1 MKPEMKNHA
10 KIPFT
15 VWTFLLAFLLAGCST
30 HPKPVTARP
39 QPAANSGEEAEP
51 AKSTG
56 AEAVPQAKPA
66 DLPALGKEDLNAD
79 LQALP
84 EKSEETEKEASVLI
98 EDGFSAYSDALAAI
112 DRGDLDGALAKL
124 DEAYE
129 IIPKV
134 KLPIDSPLLQEKND
148 LRVLI
153 AQRIQQVYAMNQQ
166 FNVARL
172 KTGSSINNSIPIV
185 DNQWVRKEI
194 DSFTGPEKAVFI
206 AGYKRSGLYKDLII
220 EELHRAGLPEQL
232 VWVPLIESWFKVRAL
247 SRARALGMWQFI
259 SSTGYR
265 YGLKR
270 DKYMDERMDPVKSTR
285 AAIQHL
291 SELHD
296 IFGDWT
302 TALAAYNCG
311 EAYVQRVIRAQQI
324 NYLDNFWDLFNN
336 LPWETARYVPRFI
349 AALLIIKDPAKYG
362 FELPEPDPP
371 LRYETIRTNTPV
383 KLATLSQ
390 SLGLDPLILTVLN
403 PELRFDSTPD
413 YDYDLRVPEG
423 YGEKCLACI
432 STLPQYIPPDVV
444 TDRYRVRRGDT
455 LGAIARKYHTSVN
468 AIVRLNGLRSRTLI
482 REGQILRI
490 PVSGRATSA
499 AATSPPPGVKPG
511 DSVIYIVKSGDTLF
525 QLSKVFNT
533 TVQKIKSDNNL
544 TSDDLLVGQ
553 RLVIQVGR

>member
-1 MKPEMKNHA
+1 MKIHR
-10 KIPFT
+10 KIRFT
-15 VWTFLLAFLLAGCST
+15 VWPLVLAFLLAGCST
-30 HPKPVTARP
+30 HPKPVKTTPKPTANP
-39 QPAANSGEEAEP
+39 AEKTQPAKPGSAETSP
-51 AKSTG
+51 VT
-56 AEAVPQAKPA
+56 KPA
-66 DLPALGKEDLNAD
+66 VLPELGKEDINAD
-79 LQALP
+79 VQGLP
-84 EKSEETEKEASVLI
+84 EKTEETEKEASALL
-98 EDGFSAYSDALAAI
+98 EDGFAAYSDALSAI
-112 DRGDLDGALAKL
+112 DRGDLDAALAKL

-134 KLPIDSPLLQEKND
+134 KLPVDSPLLQEKND
-148 LRVLI
+148 LRVLV

-166 FNVARL
+166 FNVSRL
-172 KTGSSINNSIPIV
+172 KTGSSINNSIPIA

-194 DSFTGPEKAVFI
+194 DSFTGPEKAFFI
-206 AGYKRSGLYKDLII
+206 DGYKRSGLYKDMII

-296 IFGDWT
+296 IFGEWT

-349 AALLIIKDPAKYG
+349 AALLIIADPAKYG

-371 LRYETIRTNTPV
+371 LKFETIRTSTPV

-390 SLGLDPLILTVLN
+390 ALGLDPLILTVLN

-432 STLPQYIPPDVV
+432 ATLPQYIPPDIV

-455 LGAIARKYHTSVN
+455 LGEIARKYRTSVD

-482 REGQILRI
+482 REGQVLRI
-490 PVSGRATSA
+490 PVSGLASR
-499 AATSPPPGVKPG
+499 AATASPPPGVKLG
-511 DSVIYIVKSGDTLF
+511 DSVTYIVKAGDTLF

-533 TVQKIKSDNNL
+533 TVQKIKADNNL

>member
-1 MKPEMKNHA
+1 MKIHR
-10 KIPFT
+10 KIPVT
-15 VWTFLLAFLLAGCST
+15 VWSLLLAFLLAGCSA
-30 HPKPVTARP
+30 HPKPVETKIKP
-39 QPAANSGEEAEP
+39 PAAKPGEKAES
-51 AKSTG
+51 AKPES
-56 AEAVPQAKPA
+56 AETAPQAKPA

-79 LQALP
+79 LQGLP
-84 EKSEETEKEASVLI
+84 EKSEETEKEASALL
-98 EDGFSAYSDALAAI
+98 EDGFAAYSDALAAI

-134 KLPIDSPLLQEKND
+134 RLPLDSPLLQEKND

-185 DNQWVRKEI
+185 DNQWVRKEV
-194 DSFTGPEKAVFI
+194 DSFTGPEKGVFMD
-206 AGYKRSGLYKDLII
+206 GYKRSGLYKDMII

-311 EAYVQRVIRAQQI
+311 EAYVQRVIRAQRI

-371 LRYETIRTNTPV
+371 LKYETIRTSTPV
-383 KLATLSQ
+383 KLVTLSQ

-455 LGAIARKYHTSVN
+455 LGGIARKYHTSVD

-482 REGQILRI
+482 REGQVLRI
-490 PVSGRATSA
+490 PVSGRAPSA

-511 DSVIYIVKSGDTLF
+511 DSVIYIVQSGDTLF

-533 TVQKIKSDNNL
+533 TVQKIKADNNL